1 MTPME
6 RRNQARGANE
16 WSDVY
21 GSIGAA
27 PHVQLIQIPLD
38 MLDPW
43 QGKNGEP
50 QPFRSYSSE
59 KLQELAE
66 SIQAHGVLEAIHVR
80 PHNGR
85 YQILAGHNRAKA
97 AAIAGKRTI
106 PAIVEDVDDNEAV
119 LILVDSNLQHREKLL
134 PSEKA
139 KAYQMRLEALKHQ
152 GQRREPTSRQI
163 VGKSES
169 AALVGKESG
178 ESGRQVQRY
187 VRLNYLH
194 PELLE
199 MVNDEKIGVTTG
211 VALSYME
218 PESQALL
225 VTVMQEN
232 GIEKI
237 SGKQAKSLRKHDA
250 PSLEEIR
257 ETFHIDAAP
266 KPVRDLPV
274 KLDVSRYSSRVFNRL
289 HRDPNFQAAM
299 QKAMEAYI
307 QTSGITEE

>member
-1 MTPME
+1 MMIDKRE
-6 RRNQARGANE
+6 K
-16 WSDVY
+16 SDWASTY
-21 GSIGAA
+21 GCLGQNTG
-27 PHVQLIQIPLD
+27 PRFVEVPLSL
-38 MLDPW
+38 LDPW
-43 QGKNGEP
+43 QGKDGEP

-80 PHNGR
+80 PYNGR

-152 GQRREPTSRQI
+152 GQRREPTSRQF

-169 AALVGKESG
+169 AALVGKETG

-211 VALSYME
+211 VDLSYIE

-237 SGKQAKSLRKHDA
+237 SGKQAQSLRKYDA

-257 ETFHIDAAP
+257 EIFHVDAAP
-266 KPVRDLPV
+266 KPVRDLPI
-274 KLDVSRYSSRVFNRL
+274 KLDVSRYSSRVTNRL
-289 HRDPNFQAAM
+289 RRDPHFHAAM

>member
-1 MTPME
+1 MMIDKRE
-6 RRNQARGANE
+6 K
-16 WSDVY
+16 SDWASTY
-21 GSIGAA
+21 GCLGQNTG
-27 PHVQLIQIPLD
+27 PRFVEVPLSL
-38 MLDPW
+38 LDPW
-43 QGKNGEP
+43 QGKDGEP

-211 VALSYME
+211 VDLSYIE

-237 SGKQAKSLRKHDA
+237 SGKQAQSLRKYDA

-257 ETFHIDAAP
+257 EIFHVDAAP
-266 KPVRDLPV
+266 KPVRDLPI
-274 KLDVSRYSSRVFNRL
+274 KLDVSRYSSRVTNRL
-289 HRDPNFQAAM
+289 RRDPNFQAAM

>member
-1 MTPME
+1 MMIDKRE
-6 RRNQARGANE
+6 K
-16 WSDVY
+16 SDWASTY
-21 GSIGAA
+21 GCLGQNTG
-27 PHVQLIQIPLD
+27 PRFVEVPLSL
-38 MLDPW
+38 LDPW
-43 QGKNGEP
+43 QGKDGEP

-80 PHNGR
+80 PYNGR

-152 GQRREPTSRQI
+152 GQRREPTSRQF

-169 AALVGKESG
+169 AALVGKETG

-211 VALSYME
+211 VDLSYIE

-225 VTVMQEN
+225 VTVMQEK

-237 SGKQAKSLRKHDA
+237 SGKQAQSLRKYDA

-289 HRDPNFQAAM
+289 RRDPNFQAAM

>member
-1 MTPME
+1 MMIDKRE
-6 RRNQARGANE
+6 K
-16 WSDVY
+16 SDWASTY
-21 GSIGAA
+21 GCLGQNTG
-27 PHVQLIQIPLD
+27 PRFVEVPLSL
-38 MLDPW
+38 LDPW
-43 QGKNGEP
+43 QGKDGEP

-80 PHNGR
+80 PYNGR

-152 GQRREPTSRQI
+152 GQRREPTSRQF

-169 AALVGKESG
+169 AALVGKETG

-211 VALSYME
+211 VDLSYIE

-237 SGKQAKSLRKHDA
+237 SGKQAQSLRKYDA

-257 ETFHIDAAP
+257 EIFHVDAAP
-266 KPVRDLPV
+266 KPVRDLPI
-274 KLDVSRYSSRVFNRL
+274 KLDVSRYSSRVTNRL
-289 HRDPNFQAAM
+289 RRDPNFQAAM

>member
-1 MTPME
+1 MMIDKRE
-6 RRNQARGANE
+6 K
-16 WSDVY
+16 SDWASTY
-21 GSIGAA
+21 GCLGQNTG
-27 PHVQLIQIPLD
+27 PRFVEVPLSL
-38 MLDPW
+38 LDPW
-43 QGKNGEP
+43 QGKDGEP

-80 PHNGR
+80 PYNGR

-152 GQRREPTSRQI
+152 GQRREPTSRQF

-169 AALVGKESG
+169 AALVGKETG

-211 VALSYME
+211 VDLSYIE

-225 VTVMQEN
+225 VTVMQEK

-237 SGKQAKSLRKHDA
+237 SGKQAQSLRKYDA

-257 ETFHIDAAP
+257 EIFHVDAAP
-266 KPVRDLPV
+266 KPVRDLPI
-274 KLDVSRYSSRVFNRL
+274 KLDVSRYSSRVTNRL
-289 HRDPNFQAAM
+289 RRDPNFQAAM